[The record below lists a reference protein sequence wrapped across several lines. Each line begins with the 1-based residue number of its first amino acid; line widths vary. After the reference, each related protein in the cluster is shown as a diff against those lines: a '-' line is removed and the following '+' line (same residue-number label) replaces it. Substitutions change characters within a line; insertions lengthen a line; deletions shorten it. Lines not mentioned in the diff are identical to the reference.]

1 MTENHNIIP
10 ARHIHEEC
18 GVFGIFTP
26 QEADVASYAYY
37 ALYSLQHRGQES
49 AGIVVNDDGLFRSLR
64 DTGLVSEV
72 FPPEQLKSLGQGTIA
87 VGHVRYGTTGSD
99 NKRNVQ
105 PILVNHFKGRMALAH
120 NGNLTNSRELR
131 QELESRGS
139 IFQTTTDSEVIA
151 YIIVQERL
159 NRGSIEEAVSAA
171 MDRIEGAY
179 SLVLSSPTKLIAARD
194 PHGFRPLCMG
204 HLKDGSVVFASES
217 CALDAIGAEFE
228 RDIRP
233 GEIVV
238 VDTAG
243 VRSDT
248 SHCGKAPKKL
258 CVFEFIYFARPDSDI
273 YGVNVHSARKRMG
286 ARLAAESP
294 VEADMVIGVPNSSL
308 SAASGY
314 AEAAGLPNEM
324 GLIKNQYV
332 ARTFIQPTQE
342 LREQGVRMKLS
353 AVRSVVKGKRVI
365 VIDDS
370 IVRGTTSKRIVQLLK
385 EAGAAEVHM
394 RISSP
399 PLKYPCFYG
408 IDISTTKEL
417 IAAKMSVEEI
427 REYIGADSLAYLSLD
442 GLVESIGLNADAPY
456 GGLCVAYF
464 NGDYPTALDD
474 YEADFLK
481 SLTPEDRVRLPEF
494 ALYKSKYIGNEYNTV
509 QPDAE

>member
-72 FPPEQLKSLGQGTIA
+72 FPPEQLKSLGKGTIA

-258 CVFEFIYFARPDSDI
+258 CVFEFIYFARPDSVID
-273 YGVNVHSARKRMG
+273 GSSVHVARQRAG
-286 ARLAAESP
+286 AFLALEHP
-294 VEADMVIGVPNSSL
+294 VQADVVIGVPDSGL
-308 SAASGY
+308 DAALGY
-314 AEAAGLPNEM
+314 ARQSGIPY
-324 GLIKNQYV
+324 GIGFIKNKYIG
-332 ARTFIQPTQE
+332 RTFIQGSQKQ
-342 LREQGVRMKLS
+342 RENSVRIKLNVVS
-353 AVRSVVKGKRVI
+353 STVKGKRV
-365 VIDDS
+365 VLVDDS
-370 IVRGTTSKRIVQLLK
+370 IVRGTTSARIIKLLRD
-385 EAGAAEVHM
+385 AGAAEVHFM
-394 RISSP
+394 VSAP
-399 PLKYPCFYG
+399 PFKYPCYFG
-408 IDISTTKEL
+408 TDIPDQKLLVATGRTLEQ
-417 IAAKMSVEEI
+417 INEV
-427 REYIGADSLAYLSLD
+427 IGADTLGYLSNEHVVQLAQNAKC
-442 GLVESIGLNADAPY
+442 GFCTACFTGEYAVEPESVLSTDIHDRHLNDRPKDAKKL
-456 GGLCVAYF
+456 G
-464 NGDYPTALDD
+464 
-474 YEADFLK
+474 E
-481 SLTPEDRVRLPEF
+481 
-494 ALYKSKYIGNEYNTV
+494 
-509 QPDAE
+509 